1 MTIGIVLPSS
11 CIDVFIKIIF
21 YLSVV
26 DTTSLRYLRFLQRGC
41 KQVVVGINNI
51 LQSRK
56 NEDRLHVRPSP
67 SERHGKDW
75 VLSCD

>member
-1 MTIGIVLPSS
+1 M
-11 CIDVFIKIIF
+11 F

-26 DTTSLRYLRFLQRGC
+26 NTTSLRYLRFLQRGC

-75 VLSCD
+75 VLSYDGKFQ